1 MADAP
6 PPVGVAP
13 GLSVIGYGMWS
24 ALGPDGPSTVAGLRS
39 RMATSET
46 GALWDPS
53 GDAGLPLFR
62 VAAHQWWTGPDFL
75 PDLAAPVIEE
85 CLAQIGA
92 LPAPLRRRAAEVP
105 LLIAIAPKHRPG
117 CPPDPE
123 ARLLAGLERRLGRAL
138 PPGSGVIA
146 AGRTGLPHLLA
157 RAAAQADR
165 FALQILVG
173 VESFIRQ
180 SLTDAYLAQ
189 GRLFCAANSS
199 GFIPG
204 EAAAALLVARSG
216 AGAGPE
222 LAITGMGG
230 GQEPGHDGGSREAP
244 VTGEGLTHAMRSALA
259 AARRDFCDIP
269 CLLGDL
275 NGEHFKF
282 KEAAIA
288 TMRIDRPPPENASR
302 RPRGY
307 VEHWNAI
314 EGLGEIGAAL
324 MPAQL
329 GWAFEAARQ
338 GRLPQGRALAFA
350 GEDDGARVAL
360 VLELREGAR

>member
-1 MADAP
+1 MADAAP
-6 PPVGVAP
+6 AIGTCP
-13 GLSVIGYGMWS
+13 GLSVIGYGIWS
-24 ALGPDGPSTVAGLRS
+24 ALGPDGPSTVAGLRT
-39 RMATSET
+39 RMIASET
-46 GALWDPS
+46 GALWDAT

-75 PDLAAPVIEE
+75 PELAVPVIEE
-85 CLAQIGA
+85 CLAQVGA
-92 LPAPLRRRAAEVP
+92 LPPALRRRTAEVP
-105 LLIAIAPKHRPG
+105 ILVAAPPRHRPTS
-117 CPPDPE
+117 PPDPE
-123 ARLLAGLERRLGRAL
+123 ARLLAGIERRLGRPL

-146 AGRTGLPHLLA
+146 AGRVGLPHLVA
-157 RAAAQADR
+157 RASAQIDR
-165 FALQILVG
+165 YPLQILVG

-180 SLTDAYLAQ
+180 GLVDTYLAQ

-204 EAAAALLVARSG
+204 EAAAALLVMRSG
-216 AGAGPE
+216 ARNGPE
-222 LAITGMGG
+222 LAITGMGA
-230 GQEPGHDGGSREAP
+230 GQEPGRDGGSREAA
-244 VTGEGLTHAMRSALA
+244 VTGAGLTTAMRA
-259 AARRDFCDIP
+259 AVTASGRDFFDIP

-288 TMRIDRPPPENASR
+288 TMRIDRAPPEGASR

-307 VEHWNAI
+307 AEHWNVI

-324 MPAQL
+324 MPVQL
-329 GWAFEAARQ
+329 GWAFEAGRQ

-350 GEDDGARVAL
+350 GEDDGARVAMT
-360 VLELREGAR
+360 LEMRGGPV